1 MHSHPHRRGLVASFG
16 FAFRGIALLFTSQAN
31 AKIHLLATLVVIAAG
46 FLLEVTLGE
55 WALLAVAT
63 TMVWV
68 AEGFNTAI
76 EYVVDLASPEWHVLA
91 GKAKDV
97 AAGAVL
103 LAAIGAVVIA
113 GIVFGPRI
121 WVLF

>member
-1 MHSHPHRRGLVASFG
+1 VASFG

-55 WALLAVAT
+55 WALLAIAT